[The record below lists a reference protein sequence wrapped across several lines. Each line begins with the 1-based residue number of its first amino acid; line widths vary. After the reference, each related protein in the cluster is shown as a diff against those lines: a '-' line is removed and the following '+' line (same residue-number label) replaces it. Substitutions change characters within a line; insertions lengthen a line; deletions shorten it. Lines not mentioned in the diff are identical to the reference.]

1 MKNLTFFYALTQFS
15 YWAASTGASSFA
27 TTYLLGLGL
36 SSGRVGTFLAVAG
49 VLSCIA
55 QPLLAGGVDRRKNL
69 PLPRLLAGMS
79 LLCAGCFCVQLLPR
93 VPAWLVGIFYMSGI
107 FLSNMM
113 LPLMNALC
121 VSYEQAGYTVN
132 FGVARSCGSA
142 ASALSALALGY
153 VIAGLGSRWML
164 VLLMSFRLLAIA
176 LFLSYPAISGQN
188 TAPERFQ
195 QQKRKGNFFARYPRF
210 CATLLGISFLGMYH
224 AMTENYMIAILGRLG
239 GDSSHVGTAL
249 FLSSMSGAVVIFCS
263 RHIRRRWKDETLL
276 RIAACSF
283 LLKSLLVFFAGTIPA
298 VYGIQLLQM
307 TSYALLEPSQ
317 IYYAKQSVGKDDLV
331 TGQAFS
337 TAAYALGC
345 SAGNFVGGQLLPLG
359 VSTMLS
365 AGILMAATGTAIL
378 FATVG
383 RKDRLPCP

>member
-1 MKNLTFFYALTQFS
+1 MKNLTFSYALTQFC

-55 QPLLAGGVDRRKNL
+55 QPLLAGEVDRHKNL

-79 LLCAGCFCVQLLPR
+79 LICAGCFCVQLLPR
-93 VPAWLVGIFYMSGI
+93 ISAWLVGIFYMGGI

-113 LPLMNALC
+113 LPLLNALC
-121 VSYEQAGYTVN
+121 VSYEQAGYTIN
-132 FGVARSCGSA
+132 FGMARSCGSA
-142 ASALSALALGY
+142 ASAISALVLGY

-164 VLLMSFRLLAIA
+164 VLLMSFRLLAIL
-176 LFLSYPAISGQN
+176 LFLSYPAISGQSN
-188 TAPERFQ
+188 AEKTSQ
-195 QQKRKGNFFARYPRF
+195 RKKGNGNFFARYPWF
-210 CATLLGISFLGMYH
+210 CATLLGIAFLGMYH

-239 GDSSHVGTAL
+239 GNSSHVGTAL
-249 FLSSMSGAVVIFCS
+249 FLSSMSGAGVIFCS
-263 RHIRRRWKDETLL
+263 RHIRRRLRDETLL
-276 RIAACSF
+276 KIAACSF
-283 LLKSLLVFFAGTIPA
+283 LLKSLLVFFAGSIPGI
-298 VYGIQLLQM
+298 YGIQLLQM

-317 IYYAKQSVGKDDLV
+317 IYYAKQSVSGEDLV

-345 SAGNFVGGQLLPLG
+345 SAGNFAGGQLLPFG
-359 VSTMLS
+359 VSTMLG
-365 AGILMAATGTAIL
+365 AGILMAAAGTAIL

-383 RKDRLPCP
+383 KKDRHPCP